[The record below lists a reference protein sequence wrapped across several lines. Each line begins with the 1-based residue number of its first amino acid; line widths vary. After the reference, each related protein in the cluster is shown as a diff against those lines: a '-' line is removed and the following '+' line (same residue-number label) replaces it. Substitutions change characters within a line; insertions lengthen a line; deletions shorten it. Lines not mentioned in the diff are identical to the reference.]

1 MAIELREQE
10 FEEKV
15 LKASKPVIIDFYA
28 SWCGPCV
35 QQTPILEK
43 WASSK
48 RDDVTV
54 MELDVDKA
62 PAIATRYG
70 VMSIPTLLLFSGGKE
85 AGRAVGIQNE
95 SALDTLL
102 AKAGT

>member
-1 MAIELREQE
+1 MAIELQE
-10 FEEKV
+10 KDFDERV
-15 LKASKPVIIDFYA
+15 LKASKPVLVDFSA
-28 SWCGPCV
+28 NWCGPCV
-35 QQTPILEK
+35 QQAPILQK

-48 RDDVTV
+48 GDDVTV

-62 PAIATRYG
+62 PGIATRYG

-95 SALDTLL
+95 NALDALL
-102 AKAGT
+102 AKAGN